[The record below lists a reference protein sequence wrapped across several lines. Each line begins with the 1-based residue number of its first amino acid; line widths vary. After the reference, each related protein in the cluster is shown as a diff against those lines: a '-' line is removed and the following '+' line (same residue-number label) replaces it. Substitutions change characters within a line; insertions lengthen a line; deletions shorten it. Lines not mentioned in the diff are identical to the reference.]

1 MKTKAQ
7 KGGGFQ
13 PGKTLVPYENPHEFK
28 ITCVREC
35 APVSTLTDTPE
46 MAAQYWRRNIPS
58 ADWFDPTKEAIVV
71 LVLNTRHCIFGHN
84 LVMLGTLDT
93 CLVHPREV
101 FRPVIVAA
109 GSAIVIMHNHPSGNP
124 TPSENDIKWTRTLVR
139 AGELLQIP
147 VLDHII
153 MGDPTYLS
161 LWVLGYFDEK
171 HPPS

>member
-1 MKTKAQ
+1 MKTKALK
-7 KGGGFQ
+7 KGGFR
-13 PGKTLVPYENPHEFK
+13 PVKIFVPYEKPYEFK
-28 ITCVREC
+28 IMCIREC
-35 APVSTLTDTPE
+35 APVSTLTNTPE
-46 MAAQYWRRNIPS
+46 LAAQYWRLNIPN
-58 ADWFDPTKEAIVV
+58 ADWFDPAKEAFIV
-71 LVLNTRHCIFGHN
+71 LVLNTRRCIYGHN
-84 LVMLGTLDT
+84 LVMLGTLDA